1 MKGEENTMEEDEDL
15 SGDEKKHKFLLQLF
29 EIFDD

>member
-1 MKGEENTMEEDEDL
+1 MEEDEDL